1 MHAEI
6 NLASSN
12 KDNTLIDSLGP
23 FAFACS
29 NIFTMAERYKKK
41 AKDKE
46 FFAFRGVILEKSVFS
61 EFESNSL

>member
-1 MHAEI
+1 M
-6 NLASSN
+6 ASSN
-12 KDNTLIDSLGP
+12 KDNSFIDSLGP

-46 FFAFRGVILEKSVFS
+46 FIVFRGVILEKSVFS
-61 EFESNSL
+61 DFEENTL